1 MAQKLSLP
9 WSFQFLISNG
19 HDRPNFWATHT
30 KWKNIL
36 FFVDEQMM
44 LLPFSYISTQ
54 LGVFLECKTFMH
66 NPYLRPTTA
75 TLGQNI
81 AQKTPHSKLFW
92 LQYISW
98 LSAVST
104 LHTDH
109 KGFNTVHKLNP
120 VITFQKKSP
129 ESSTKNEE
137 WLLGNLISP
146 IFQAQ
151 SQNQNDQSI

>member
-1 MAQKLSLP
+1 MKSLP
-9 WSFQFLISNG
+9 TSKDFFLVPKLRTLTVLQSFELWWWEVSSLKFLID
-19 HDRPNFWATHT
+19 DRLKFGSQA
-30 KWKNIL
+30 L
-36 FFVDEQMM
+36 LRQFFQTSKY
-44 LLPFSYISTQ
+44 PYFHSAYQ

-66 NPYLRPTTA
+66 SPYSRPTTA

-109 KGFNTVHKLNP
+109 KGFNTIHKLNP
-120 VITFQKKSP
+120 VITF
-129 ESSTKNEE
+129 
-137 WLLGNLISP
+137 
-146 IFQAQ
+146 
-151 SQNQNDQSI
+151 